1 MDYKMW
7 LRGLKYLLVYH
18 KLMKP
23 NIDLCPK
30 GWRMYFDEGLTP
42 SQAIKEDIGNVNPF
56 YNGE

>member
-18 KLMKP
+18 KLMKQ
-23 NIDLCPK
+23 NIDPCPK

-42 SQAIKEDIGNVNPF
+42 MQAIKEDIGNVNPF